1 MNKNHML
8 TIASLFIFMAA
19 TISLNTTV
27 TEPGTLKTKSSDK
40 TKESKN
46 MQLSQQIKENKTL
59 NRLEF
64 EGTKNIKITEN
75 LTKW

>member
-19 TISLNTTV
+19 TISLNTKV
-27 TEPGTLKTKSSDK
+27 PEPGTFKPNSSAKTI
-40 TKESKN
+40 ESKN

-59 NRLEF
+59 NRLEL
-64 EGTKNIKITEN
+64 EGTNNLKITEN